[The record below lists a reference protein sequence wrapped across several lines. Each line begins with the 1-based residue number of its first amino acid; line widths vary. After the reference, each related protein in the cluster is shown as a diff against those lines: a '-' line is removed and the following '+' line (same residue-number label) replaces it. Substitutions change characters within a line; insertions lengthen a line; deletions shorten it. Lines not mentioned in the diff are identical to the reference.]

1 VISWGDLRDHAL
13 SKKASILDNVKAD
26 LQTLADPEKAKI
38 LSRFFKTGKGQYGEG
53 DVFLGIVVPKQR
65 TVAKKYSG
73 LPLRDIGRL
82 LTGEIHEHRLVAL
95 IILANAYKNADTED
109 RERIVDFYLKQA
121 RNINNWDLVD
131 LSAPN
136 ILGEYLLD
144 KDRTVL
150 YRLAGSK
157 NLWERRMAIMS
168 TFAFIRKNDF
178 KDTLRISGLLL
189 RDSHDLIHKAVG
201 WMLREVGKRDLKTEE
216 DFLERHHR
224 LMPRTMLRYA
234 IERFG
239 AEKRKIFLNK

>member
-1 VISWGDLRDHAL
+1 MLIQLKEDME
-13 SKKASILDNVKAD
+13 N
-26 LQTLADPEKAKI
+26 LADPEKAKI

-73 LPLRDIGRL
+73 LSLGEIGRL
-82 LTGEIHEHRLVAL
+82 LTSKIHEHRFVAL
-95 IILANAYKNADTED
+95 IILVNTYKNADEED
-109 RERIVDFYLKQA
+109 REKIVDFYLKQT

-136 ILGEYLLD
+136 ILGEYLFD

-150 YRLAGSK
+150 FRLARSK
-157 NLWERRMAIMS
+157 NLWERRIAIMS

-178 KDTLRISGLLL
+178 KDTGRISELLL
-189 RDSHDLIHKAVG
+189 HDSHDLIHKAVG

-216 DFLERHHR
+216 DFLERQYS

-239 AEKRKIFLNK
+239 VEKRKKFLNK

>member
-1 VISWGDLRDHAL
+1 MLTQL
-13 SKKASILDNVKAD
+13 KKEME
-26 LQTLADPEKAKI
+26 TLADPEKAKI

-82 LTGEIHEHRLVAL
+82 LTSKIHEHRLVAL

-109 RERIVDFYLKQA
+109 REKIVDFYLKQA

-150 YRLAGSK
+150 YRLTRSK
-157 NLWERRMAIMS
+157 SLWERRIAIMS

-178 KDTLRISGLLL
+178 KDTLRISELLL
-189 RDSHDLIHKAVG
+189 NDSHDLIHKAAG

-216 DFLERHHR
+216 DFLERHYS

-239 AEKRKIFLNK
+239 AEKRKMFLNK

>member
-1 VISWGDLRDHAL
+1 M
-13 SKKASILDNVKAD
+13 SKKSSILDNVKAD

-82 LTGEIHEHRLVAL
+82 LTSEIHEHRLVAL

-136 ILGEYLLD
+136 ILGEYLLN

-157 NLWERRMAIMS
+157 NLWERRIAIMS

-178 KDTLRISGLLL
+178 KYTLRISELLL
-189 RDSHDLIHKAVG
+189 NDSHDLIHKAAG
-201 WMLREVGKRDLKTEE
+201 WMLREVGKRDLKAEE
-216 DFLERHHR
+216 DFLERHYS

-239 AEKRKIFLNK
+239 AEKRRMFLHK

>member
-1 VISWGDLRDHAL
+1 MIEELKKDLED
-13 SKKASILDNVKAD
+13 
-26 LQTLADPEKAKI
+26 LADPEKAKI

-65 TVAKKYSG
+65 TVAKKYSR

-82 LTGEIHEHRLVAL
+82 LTSKIHEHRFVAL
-95 IILANAYKNADTED
+95 LILVDTYKNADKED
-109 RERIVDFYLKQA
+109 RGKIAGFYLKQK

-144 KDRTVL
+144 NDRTVL

-157 NLWERRMAIMS
+157 NLWERRIAIMS

-178 KDTLRISGLLL
+178 KDTLRIAGLLL

-201 WMLREVGKRDLKTEE
+201 WMLREVGKRDLKAEE
-216 DFLERHHR
+216 DFLRSNYMA
-224 LMPRTMLRYA
+224 MPRTMLRYA
-234 IERFG
+234 VERFDE
-239 AEKRKIFLNK
+239 EKRKMFMNKYSGSGK

>member
-1 VISWGDLRDHAL
+1 MSLPFDKSPLRQLL
-13 SKKASILDNVKAD
+13 SKINAHMLTQLKKDMEP
-26 LQTLADPEKAKI
+26 LADPEKAKI
-38 LSRFFKTGKGQYGEG
+38 LARFFKTGKGQYGEG

-82 LTGEIHEHRLVAL
+82 LTSKIHEHRLVAL
-95 IILANAYKNADTED
+95 IILANAYKNADTEG

-157 NLWERRMAIMS
+157 NLWERRIAIMS

-178 KDTLRISGLLL
+178 KDTLRICELLL
-189 RDSHDLIHKAVG
+189 NDSHDLIHKAAG
-201 WMLREVGKRDLKTEE
+201 WMLREVGKRDLKT
-216 DFLERHHR
+216 
-224 LMPRTMLRYA
+224 
-234 IERFG
+234 
-239 AEKRKIFLNK
+239 